1 MPKVAKWRQLS
12 EEEFAQLVKESKSF
26 YELAERIGYSKTGG
40 GTQEALKKAVKERNL
55 DISHFTGQGWNKNNY
70 DYSTFTK
77 NSTRKNGKPTLD
89 AVINLRG
96 RKCEQCG
103 TTEWLGN
110 PINLEI
116 HHIDGNHNNNELEN
130 IQLLCPNCH
139 SYTENYRGKNVNTG
153 KIKVSEEDFVKALR
167 DSNNISQALRKVGL
181 SLGSGNYKRANELI
195 VKYQITK
202 FLNLS
207 T

>member
-40 GTQEALKKAVKERNL
+40 GTQETLKKVVKERNL

-77 NSTRKNGKPTLD
+77 NSAKKN
-89 AVINLRG
+89 G

-103 TTEWLGN
+103 VTEWLGN

-153 KIKVSEEDFVKALR
+153 KIKVSEEDFVKALQ

-202 FLNLS
+202 FLKLS

>member
-1 MPKVAKWRQLS
+1 M
-12 EEEFAQLVKESKSF
+12 
-26 YELAERIGYSKTGG
+26 
-40 GTQEALKKAVKERNL
+40 
-55 DISHFTGQGWNKNNY
+55 
-70 DYSTFTK
+70 
-77 NSTRKNGKPTLD
+77 
-89 AVINLRG
+89 
-96 RKCEQCG
+96 
-103 TTEWLGN
+103 GN
-110 PINLEI
+110 PINLEV

-153 KIKVSEEDFVKALR
+153 KIKVSEEDFVKALQE
-167 DSNNISQALRKVGL
+167 SNNISQALRKVGL

-195 VKYQITK
+195 IKYQISK

>member
-26 YELAERIGYSKTGG
+26 YELAERIGYSKMGG
-40 GTQEALKKAVKERNL
+40 GTNEALKKAVKERGL
-55 DISHFTGQGWNKNNY
+55 DTSHFTGQGWNKNNH
-70 DYSTFTK
+70 DYSTFT
-77 NSTRKNGKPTLD
+77 NHSTKKNGKTTLK
-89 AVINLRG
+89 AIINLRS
-96 RKCEQCG
+96 RKCENCG
-103 TTEWLGN
+103 LTEWQGQ

-139 SYTENYRGKNVNTG
+139 SYTDNYCGKNTNSG
-153 KIKVSEEDFVKALR
+153 KIKVEDEELVKALEQSSSIR
-167 DSNNISQALRKVGL
+167 QALLSVGL
-181 SLGSGNYKRANELI
+181 AGSGGNYKRANELI

-202 FLNLS
+202 FLI
-207 T
+207 